1 MATDEGMNPGDE
13 YTGSIYD
20 TDDDTENCPRCG
32 KPLEIRGGRHG
43 DFIGCTGYQSVNIP
57 VHMRWLNETQLRL
70 ICWR

>member
-43 DFIGCTGYQSVNIP
+43 DFIGCTGYPKCKYTRSYEV
-57 VHMRWLNETQLRL
+57 VE
-70 ICWR
+70 